1 MNSNNKLFEVAKV
14 FFKLGL
20 IAFGGP
26 AAHISMMEDEVVTK
40 RKWMSREHFIDL
52 MGATNLIPGPN
63 STEMTMHCGFERA
76 GWKGLF
82 VAGLMFIIPAVLMTG
97 TLAYFYVTYGDIPNV
112 APFLFGIKPAVIA
125 IILGAVFKLGKK
137 ALKNWE
143 LGFIGALVIGAS
155 FLGINEI
162 TSILCAGFLGMLWF
176 GKLGDSGI
184 KSIGPFLLLQTTPIL
199 FKKVGLGKLFLVFL
213 KIGAVLFGSGYVLI
227 AYLDGELVE
236 NLGWLT
242 KPQLLDAIA
251 IGQFTPGPVLSTATF
266 VGYQID
272 GYWGAILATLGI
284 FLPSFLF
291 VLILNPIIPKL
302 RKSKLTRGFLDAV
315 NIASLGIMVAV
326 TLQLGYDVFTLSD
339 YVGDLYWNW
348 KTITIAVIAIGISFG
363 IKKVSSFWIVLGGSV
378 LGYFLSLL

>member
-348 KTITIAVIAIGISFG
+348 KTITIVIIATGISFG

>member
-1 MNSNNKLFEVAKV
+1 MNSKNKLFEVAKV

-40 RKWMSREHFIDL
+40 RKWMSREHFLDL
-52 MGATNLIPGPN
+52 VGATNLIPGPN

-339 YVGDLYWNW
+339 YVGDLDWNW
-348 KTITIAVIAIGISFG
+348 KTVTIAIIAIGITFG

>member
-1 MNSNNKLFEVAKV
+1 MAYPV
-14 FFKLGL
+14 FVGL

-348 KTITIAVIAIGISFG
+348 KTITIAIIATGISFG

>member
-1 MNSNNKLFEVAKV
+1 MSSSNKLVEVAKV

-40 RKWMSREHFIDL
+40 RKWMSREHFLDL
-52 MGATNLIPGPN
+52 VGATNLIPGPN

-97 TLAYFYVTYGDIPNV
+97 TLAYFYVNYGSIPNV
-112 APFLFGIKPAVIA
+112 APFLFGIKPAVLA
-125 IILGAVFKLGKK
+125 IILVAVFKLGKK

-155 FLGINEI
+155 FFGINEI

-176 GKLGDSGI
+176 GRLGDSGI
-184 KSIGPFLLLQTTPIL
+184 KSIGPFLLLQTAPIL
-199 FKKVGLGKLFLVFL
+199 FKKVSLGKLFLVFL

-272 GYWGAILATLGI
+272 GYWGAILATSGI

-302 RKSKLTRGFLDAV
+302 RKSKLTRGFLDSV

-339 YVGDLYWNW
+339 YVGDLDWNW
-348 KTITIAVIAIGISFG
+348 KTITIAIIATSVSFG
-363 IKKVSSFWIVLGGSV
+363 IKKVSSFWIVLCGSV

>member
-40 RKWMSREHFIDL
+40 RKWMSREHFLDL
-52 MGATNLIPGPN
+52 VGATNLIPGPN

-339 YVGDLYWNW
+339 YVGDLDWNW
-348 KTITIAVIAIGISFG
+348 KTVTIAIIATGISFG

>member
-339 YVGDLYWNW
+339 YVGDLDWNW
-348 KTITIAVIAIGISFG
+348 KTVTIAIIAIGITFG

>member
-1 MNSNNKLFEVAKV
+1 
-14 FFKLGL
+14 
-20 IAFGGP
+20 
-26 AAHISMMEDEVVTK
+26 
-40 RKWMSREHFIDL
+40 
-52 MGATNLIPGPN
+52 
-63 STEMTMHCGFERA
+63 
-76 GWKGLF
+76 
-82 VAGLMFIIPAVLMTG
+82 MFIIPAVLMTG

-199 FKKVGLGKLFLVFL
+199 FKKVGLGKFFLVFL
-213 KIGAVLFGSGYVLI
+213 KIGTVLFGSGYVLI

-348 KTITIAVIAIGISFG
+348 KTITIAIIATGISFG

>member
-339 YVGDLYWNW
+339 YVGDLDWNW
-348 KTITIAVIAIGISFG
+348 KTVTIAIIATGISFG

>member
-40 RKWMSREHFIDL
+40 RKWMSREHFLDL
-52 MGATNLIPGPN
+52 VGATNLIPGPN

-272 GYWGAILATLGI
+272 GYLGAILATLGI

-339 YVGDLYWNW
+339 YVGDLDWNW
-348 KTITIAVIAIGISFG
+348 KTVTIAIIATGISFG

>member
-1 MNSNNKLFEVAKV
+1 MSSNNKLIEVAKV

-40 RKWMSREHFIDL
+40 RKWMTRAHFLDL
-52 MGATNLIPGPN
+52 VGATNLIPGPN
-63 STEMTMHCGFERA
+63 STEMTMHCGYERA

-97 TLAYFYVTYGDIPNV
+97 TLAYFYVTYGSIPNV
-112 APFLFGIKPAVIA
+112 KPFLFGIKPAVLA
-125 IILGAVFKLGKK
+125 IILGAIFKLGKK
-137 ALKNWE
+137 ALKNWQ
-143 LGFIGALVIGAS
+143 LGFVGTLVIGAS
-155 FLGINEI
+155 FFGVNEI
-162 TSILCAGFLGMLWF
+162 TSILCAGFLGMIWF
-176 GKLGDSGI
+176 GGLGENSV
-184 KSIGPFLLLQTTPIL
+184 KSIGPILLLQTTPIVI
-199 FKKVGLGKLFLVFL
+199 KKVGLGKLFLVFL
-213 KIGAVLFGSGYVLI
+213 KVGAVLFGSGYVLI

-236 NLGWLT
+236 NLQWLT
-242 KPQLLDAIA
+242 KQELLDAIA

-272 GYWGAILATLGI
+272 GYYGAILATLGI

-326 TLQLGYDVFTLSD
+326 TLQLGYDVFTLPD
-339 YVGDLYWNW
+339 YIGALSWNW
-348 KTITIAVIAIGISFG
+348 KTITIAIVATIISFG
-363 IKKVSSFWIVLGGSV
+363 IKKVSSFWIVIGGSV
-378 LGYFLSLL
+378 IGYLLSFI

>member
-272 GYWGAILATLGI
+272 GYLGAILATLGI

-339 YVGDLYWNW
+339 YVGDLDWNW
-348 KTITIAVIAIGISFG
+348 KTVTIAIIATGISFG